1 MWCHLISLSDALV
14 ADIGM
19 LLRLRLLRVTQLALL
34 SFCKENIVKENF
46 LAFVSLSNE

>member
-1 MWCHLISLSDALV
+1 MWCHLISLGDALV

-46 LAFVSLSNE
+46 LAFVILSNE